1 MIVLVEELYNLKDEA
16 NAKFLSRFFRTAKGE
31 YGEGDKFLGIK
42 VPIQRNVVKKYYKD
56 LSLKEVEEML
66 HNKYHEVRLS
76 ALLTLI
82 YKMKGSNQNTQKKI
96 YELYLNNTKYINNWD
111 LVDTSSPHIVGY
123 YIYEYNIDRKILYE
137 LAKSNDLWKQRIAI
151 IATQYFIRKNDFEDT
166 INIALILLNNN
177 HDLIH
182 KAVGW
187 MLREIGNKDC
197 DKLYY
202 FLTEHYKEMPRTM
215 LRYAIEN
222 YDEETRK
229 MFLKN

>member
-1 MIVLVEELYNLKDEA
+1 MIALVEELYKLKDEN
-16 NAKFLSRFFRTAKGE
+16 NAAFLSRFFKTGKGG

-42 VPIQRNVVKKYYKD
+42 VPVQREIVKKYYKD

-76 ALLTLI
+76 ALLALT
-82 YKMKGSNQNTQKKI
+82 YKMKKSNQDTQKRI

-111 LVDTSSPHIVGY
+111 LVDASAPHIMGY
-123 YIYEYNIDRKILYE
+123 YIYEYDIDRKILYE
-137 LAKSNDLWKQRIAI
+137 FAKSNDLWKQRIAI

-166 INIALILLNNN
+166 IKIAMILLKHN

-187 MLREIGNKDC
+187 MLREIGNRDC

-215 LRYAIEN
+215 LRYAIEKF
-222 YDEETRK
+222 DEDTRK
-229 MFLKN
+229 AFLNN